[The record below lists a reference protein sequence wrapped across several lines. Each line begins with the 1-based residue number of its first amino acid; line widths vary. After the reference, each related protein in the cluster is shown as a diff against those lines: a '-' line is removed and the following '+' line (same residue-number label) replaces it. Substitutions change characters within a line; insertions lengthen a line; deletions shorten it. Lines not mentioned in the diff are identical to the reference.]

1 MAMII
6 AQITDTHLSDVNA
19 EDPKFGVR
27 AENLR
32 ACIADINDLDPLPDA
47 VIHTG
52 DITQHGRA
60 EEFDHARTLLQ
71 TLEAPLYVTPGNRD
85 GRDGVV
91 RAFTVDGY
99 IMPDYSFVHYAIDEH
114 PVRLVAVDSLGN
126 GIGPKGDF
134 CHDRLAALDA
144 TLAEAPARPTVLFM
158 HHPPFDVPAAPDP
171 FAFQRRQAVVDLAT
185 VVSRH
190 KQVIH
195 IFAGHMHRPWTAM
208 LGGVTASTVPSVAT
222 DLRYGSYLPT
232 NATQPVYQIHRFD
245 GDDSFVIEA
254 RLPGSGVGY
263 PIT

>member
-1 MAMII
+1 MII
-6 AQITDTHLSDVNA
+6 AQITDTHLSDVDA
-19 EDPKFGVR
+19 ADPKFGAR

-60 EEFDHARTLLQ
+60 AEFAHARALLQ

-91 RAFTVDGY
+91 GAFAVDGY
-99 IMPDYSFVHYAIDEH
+99 IMPDYAFVHYAIDEH
-114 PVRLVAVDSLGN
+114 PVRLVAVDSLGD

-144 TLAEAPARPTVLFM
+144 TLAEAPARPTALFM

-171 FAFQRRQAVVDLAT
+171 FSDQRRRAVVDLAT

-208 LGGVTASTVPSVAT
+208 LGGVSASTVPSVAA
-222 DLRYGSYLPT
+222 DLRHGSYLPT
-232 NATQPVYQIHRFD
+232 MAKQPVYQIHRFD
-245 GDDSFVIEA
+245 GDEGFVNEP
-254 RLPGSGVGY
+254 RLPGSDAGSLKA
-263 PIT
+263 